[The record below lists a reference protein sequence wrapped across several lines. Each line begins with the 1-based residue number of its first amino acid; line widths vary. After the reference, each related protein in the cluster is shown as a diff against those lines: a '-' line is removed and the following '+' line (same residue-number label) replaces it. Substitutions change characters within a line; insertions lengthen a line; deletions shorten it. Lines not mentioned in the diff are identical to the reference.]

1 MILHSIIIWTQIQN
15 ALVWLL
21 TYYEGVVN
29 SWGWAI
35 VLLTFTIRLAMVP
48 LTLKQFRSMA
58 AMQIVQP
65 KVKQLQSRYKG
76 KNGREDRQKMQ
87 AELMEL
93 YKEHNVNPFGS
104 CLPLLIQAP
113 VFIALNSVLRYHI
126 HPTGNVSFLG
136 IPNIFLPLNQIGT
149 TAEYTLIALYVGSM
163 LCSTLLFSF
172 VTDKQ
177 QKYMLA
183 AMPIV
188 FVPFVLRFSTG
199 VMIYWITSNFWTLGQ
214 QGMIKRT
221 MGHRFPQASTGKGG
235 PTAVGKGAG
244 KGGSGAGGAKGNG
257 KGGSGGEVTK
267 GTKGNGKGGSGADG
281 SNKGG
286 KAAPAGGK
294 GSQGGAGGD
303 NGDGKPVSDPSS
315 AARPPRGGGRR
326 PAQQAGRR
334 SSQRRGGRKR

>member
-1 MILHSIIIWTQIQN
+1 MILHDIIIWTQIEN

-21 TYYEGVVN
+21 TYYEGLVG

-48 LTLKQFRSMA
+48 LTVKQFRSMA

-76 KNGREDRQKMQ
+76 KTSREDKQKMQ
-87 AELMEL
+87 QELMEL

-113 VFIALNSVLRYHI
+113 VFIALNAVLRWHI
-126 HPTGNVSFLG
+126 HPTGGVSFLG

-149 TAEYTLIALYVGSM
+149 VYEYTLIALYVGSM
-163 LCSTLLFSF
+163 LASTLLFSF
-172 VTDKQ
+172 VTDRQ

-183 AMPIV
+183 AMPII
-188 FVPFVLRFSTG
+188 FVPFVLNFSTG

-221 MGHRFPQASTGKGG
+221 MGHRFPQAN
-235 PTAVGKGAG
+235 AGKGAAG
-244 KGGSGAGGAKGNG
+244 TGGSKGG
-257 KGGSGGEVTK
+257 E
-267 GTKGNGKGGSGADG
+267 
-281 SNKGG
+281 
-286 KAAPAGGK
+286 K
-294 GSQGGAGGD
+294 GSKGSKGGAGGD
-303 NGDGKPVSDPSS
+303 KGSKGGPGGDKGGGKPVGEPSS
-315 AARPPRGGGRR
+315 APRPQRGGGRR
-326 PAQQAGRR
+326 PSQQAGRR

>member
-1 MILHSIIIWTQIQN
+1 MIFHDIIIWTQIEN

-21 TYYEGVVN
+21 NHYHDTLG

-65 KVKQLQSRYKG
+65 KVKQLQNRYKG
-76 KNGREDRQKMQ
+76 KTGRDDRQKMQ
-87 AELMEL
+87 QELMEL

-113 VFIALNSVLRYHI
+113 VFIALNAVLRYHI
-126 HPTGNVSFLG
+126 HPHGDQGFLG
-136 IPNIFLPLNQIGT
+136 IADIFAKLNQIGT
-149 TAEYTLIALYVGSM
+149 LPEYILIGLYVGSM
-163 LCSTLLFSF
+163 LASTLLFSF
-172 VTDKQ
+172 VTDRQ

-183 AMPIV
+183 AMPII
-188 FVPFVLRFSTG
+188 FVPFVLNFSTG

-221 MGHRFPQASTGKGG
+221 MGHRFPQANAGKSGAGTGGSKGGDKGSKGGASGDKGSKGG
-235 PTAVGKGAG
+235 PGGD
-244 KGGSGAGGAKGNG
+244 KGG
-257 KGGSGGEVTK
+257 
-267 GTKGNGKGGSGADG
+267 
-281 SNKGG
+281 
-286 KAAPAGGK
+286 
-294 GSQGGAGGD
+294 
-303 NGDGKPVSDPSS
+303 GKPVGEPSN
-315 AARPPRGGGRR
+315 APRPQRGGGRR
-326 PAQQAGRR
+326 PSQQAGRR

>member
-1 MILHSIIIWTQIQN
+1 MVFHDIIIWTQIEN

-21 TYYEGVVN
+21 NHYHDALG

-48 LTLKQFRSMA
+48 LTVKQFRSMA

-65 KVKQLQSRYKG
+65 KVKQLQNRYKG
-76 KNGREDRQKMQ
+76 KTGRDDRQKMQ
-87 AELMEL
+87 QELMEL

-113 VFIALNSVLRYHI
+113 VFIALNAVLRYHI
-126 HPTGNVSFLG
+126 HPHGDQGFLG
-136 IPNIFLPLNQIGT
+136 ISDIFAKLNQLGTLPEYILIG
-149 TAEYTLIALYVGSM
+149 LYVGSM
-163 LCSTLLFSF
+163 LASTLLFSF
-172 VTDKQ
+172 VTDRQ

-183 AMPIV
+183 AMPII
-188 FVPFVLRFSTG
+188 FVPFVLNFSTG

-221 MGHRFPQASTGKGG
+221 MGHRFPQAAGKGDAGAGGSKGSKGGEKGSKGGDNKGSKGG
-235 PTAVGKGAG
+235 PGGD
-244 KGGSGAGGAKGNG
+244 KGG
-257 KGGSGGEVTK
+257 
-267 GTKGNGKGGSGADG
+267 
-281 SNKGG
+281 
-286 KAAPAGGK
+286 
-294 GSQGGAGGD
+294 
-303 NGDGKPVSDPSS
+303 GKPVGETS
-315 AARPPRGGGRR
+315 AAPRPPRGGGRR

>member
-1 MILHSIIIWTQIQN
+1 VIFHDIIIWTQIEN

-21 TYYEGVVN
+21 NHYHNALG

-65 KVKQLQSRYKG
+65 KVKQLQNRYKG
-76 KNGREDRQKMQ
+76 KTAREDRQKMQ
-87 AELMEL
+87 QELMEL

-113 VFIALNSVLRYHI
+113 VFIALNAVLRYHI
-126 HPTGNVSFLG
+126 HPHGDQGFLG
-136 IPNIFLPLNQIGT
+136 ISDIFAKLNQIGT
-149 TAEYTLIALYVGSM
+149 LPEYILIALYVGSM
-163 LCSTLLFSF
+163 LASTLLFSF
-172 VTDKQ
+172 VTDRQ

-214 QGMIKRT
+214 QGTIKRT
-221 MGHRFPQASTGKGG
+221 MGHRFPQANPGKGG
-235 PTAVGKGAG
+235 SSGSKGGEKGTG
-244 KGGSGAGGAKGNG
+244 KGGSGSG
-257 KGGSGGEVTK
+257 GGS
-267 GTKGNGKGGSGADG
+267 S
-281 SNKGG
+281 
-286 KAAPAGGK
+286 K
-294 GSQGGAGGD
+294 GSKGGAGGD
-303 NGDGKPVSDPSS
+303 KGNQGGTGGDNGGKPGSEPSS

>member
-76 KNGREDRQKMQ
+76 KNSREDRQKMQ

-221 MGHRFPQASTGKGG
+221 MGHRFPQANPGKSG
-235 PTAVGKGAG
+235 PGAG
-244 KGGSGAGGAKGNG
+244 SKGGS
-257 KGGSGGEVTK
+257 KGGSGGS
-267 GTKGNGKGGSGADG
+267 KGNGKAGSGPDG
-281 SNKGG
+281 GKGG
-286 KAAPAGGK
+286 KSGAAPGGGK
-294 GSQGGAGGD
+294 GAGD
-303 NGDGKPVSDPSS
+303 NGGGKPVADPSS